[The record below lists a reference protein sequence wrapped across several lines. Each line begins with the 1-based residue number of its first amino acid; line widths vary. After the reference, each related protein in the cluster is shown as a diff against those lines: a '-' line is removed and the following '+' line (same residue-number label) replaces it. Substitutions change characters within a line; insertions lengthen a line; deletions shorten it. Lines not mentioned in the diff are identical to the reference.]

1 MEEDESEHV
10 PDDNPFRPPV
20 SKGSFGAPGSFA
32 APPSTDGADPA
43 TAAKRAAAMAKLR
56 EMTLGKGLDD
66 PRFAAPNGMGPAD
79 SLLGGPPGGRNGEE
93 AGGMSAAALREA
105 RMKAEMLK
113 GKEMQLKGKEMQQPL
128 RHPADDEESEPEH
141 ALDQEEEDE
150 EEDERD
156 TEYDPSARAP
166 QPSRESARM
175 GQGLAAAPGRGGS
188 DDATAWFKEA
198 KLGMCLC
205 FHN

>member
-1 MEEDESEHV
+1 MVEEDEHEHV
-10 PDDNPFRPPV
+10 PDDNPFRPPT
-20 SKGSFGAPGSFA
+20 SKGSFAAPGSHA

-66 PRFAAPNGMGPAD
+66 PRFGAPNGLGPAD
-79 SLLGGPPGGRNGEE
+79 SLLGGPPGGRGSEE
-93 AGGMSAAALREA
+93 GGGGMSAAALREA
-105 RMKAEMLK
+105 RMKAEMLRAK
-113 GKEMQLKGKEMQQPL
+113 QTMPV

-141 ALDQEEEDE
+141 DLDEDE
-150 EEDERD
+150 EEEADR
-156 TEYDPSARAP
+156 EYRPSGPAP
-166 QPSRESARM
+166 APAALPSREAARM
-175 GQGLAAAPGRGGS
+175 GQGLAAAAGRGGA

-205 FHN
+205 VA